1 MEKIG
6 KVELDDTFYGGTDL
20 YSDGE
25 IEEKLLNIAQSYT
38 EAELNQIIA
47 RENSW
52 PVMYHFSNIRQNII
66 EWIPINKNEKVLE
79 VGSGCGAITGALA
92 RKAGKVDCIEHSK
105 KRSMINAYR
114 NREYENIKIF
124 MGNFQDIEPNLDS
137 DYDYITL
144 IGVFEYSQ
152 GYINGEKP
160 YIRML
165 ESLKRHL
172 ARGGKIVI
180 AIENRLGLKYWA
192 GCTEDHVGRYFEGL
206 EGYHNSEGVR
216 TFSKKEWEK
225 LIEISGMRG
234 KFYYP
239 YPDYKFPLAIYS
251 DEYLPRKGELNL
263 NSYNFD
269 RKRITLFDEGKVF
282 DSLITEDM
290 FPMYSNSFLIL
301 LERG

>member
-6 KVELDDTFYGGTDL
+6 KVKLDDTYYSGKDL

-25 IEEKLLNIAQSYT
+25 IEEKLLTIAQKHT
-38 EAELNQIIA
+38 EEELNQVIA

-66 EWIPINKNEKVLE
+66 DWLPITKEEKVLE
-79 VGSGCGAITGALA
+79 VGAGCGAITGALA
-92 RKAGKVDCIEHSK
+92 RKAGEVDCIELSR
-105 KRSMINAYR
+105 KRSLINAYR
-114 NREYENIKIF
+114 NKEHDNIKII

-137 DYDYITL
+137 TYDYITL

-152 GYINGEKP
+152 GYIQGENP
-160 YIRML
+160 YNRML
-165 ESLKRHL
+165 ESIKGHL
-172 ARGGKIVI
+172 VPTGKIVV

-206 EGYHNSEGVR
+206 EGYHTTKGVR

-225 LIEISGMRG
+225 MIQETGLKAE
-234 KFYYP
+234 FYYP
-239 YPDYKFPLAIYS
+239 YPDYKFPLSIYS
-251 DEYLPRKGELNL
+251 DKYLPRKGELNL

-269 RKRITLFDEGKVF
+269 RKKIELFDEGKVY
-282 DSLITEDM
+282 DSLIEDEM
-290 FPMYSNSFLIL
+290 FPVYSNSFLIL